1 MRRAF
6 LGRRFFADKFAREE
20 PDSRDNAPHA
30 HFVGVLAEVVGTL
43 APLIHVKSASG
54 GIEAANIDIDATPS
68 NLFDVLAPPNNEEEG
83 APATPSHKDFV
94 PDSSDS
100 TLSTS
105 NILYKAEVD
114 MAEEVRLRL
123 SCLKVYIKEGAGF
136 VLGIWSSCFANP
148 GSHLDLAI
156 ATLVTE
162 FALARLDEVMWGL
175 QADFGPGCP

>member
-20 PDSRDNAPHA
+20 PDSRGNAPHA

-54 GIEAANIDIDATPS
+54 RIEAASIDVDGTSS
-68 NLFDVLAPPNNEEEG
+68 NLFDVLAPPNNEEED
-83 APATPSHKDFV
+83 APATPSDKDFV

-105 NILYKAEVD
+105 HILYKVKVD
-114 MAEEVRLRL
+114 TAEEVRLRL
-123 SCLKVYIKEGAGF
+123 LCLKVYIEEVAGF
-136 VLGIWSSCFANP
+136 VLGI
-148 GSHLDLAI
+148 
-156 ATLVTE
+156 
-162 FALARLDEVMWGL
+162 
-175 QADFGPGCP
+175 